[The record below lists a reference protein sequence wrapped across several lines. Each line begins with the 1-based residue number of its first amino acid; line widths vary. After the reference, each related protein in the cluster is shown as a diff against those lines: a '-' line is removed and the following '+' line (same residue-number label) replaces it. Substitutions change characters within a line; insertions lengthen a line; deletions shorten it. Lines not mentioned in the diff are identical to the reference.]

1 MKNVYLIQMF
11 MGLRISEVLAL
22 TTHDIDLESRRLRVK
37 RTLTKDEL
45 GNTIMG
51 KSTKTYAGKRELP
64 IPDYLLNNIIEQMR
78 IAENQ
83 DNNEEKLLFKPE
95 YKKYADRENANN
107 ELKRLL
113 KRIFGIEDITT
124 HSLRHTYG
132 TRCIESGMAPVVV
145 QRLMG
150 HTDIAVT
157 LNTYTSVFDEFKQ
170 KEIDKVNKYYLK
182 ENMITATR
190 LLEDIKQNTENEELE
205 L

>member
-95 YKKYADRENANN
+95 YKKYADRENTNN
-107 ELKRLL
+107 ELK
-113 KRIFGIEDITT
+113 D
-124 HSLRHTYG
+124 Y
-132 TRCIESGMAPVVV
+132 
-145 QRLMG
+145 
-150 HTDIAVT
+150 
-157 LNTYTSVFDEFKQ
+157 
-170 KEIDKVNKYYLK
+170 
-182 ENMITATR
+182 
-190 LLEDIKQNTENEELE
+190 
-205 L
+205 

>member
-1 MKNVYLIQMF
+1 

-157 LNTYTSVFDEFKQ
+157 LNTYTSVFDEFKT
-170 KEIDKVNKYYLK
+170 KKKI
-182 ENMITATR
+182 
-190 LLEDIKQNTENEELE
+190 
-205 L
+205 

>member
-190 LLEDIKQNTENEELE
+190 LLEDIKPNKENEELE